1 MNLTTL
7 IVISIASMLL
17 MSLIVVLFVVLYQRR
32 IIRHELDLKS
42 IAEKK
47 QLEVLQASLQ
57 AEEGE
62 RHRIASELHDDLG
75 ATLSATRLLIHHEE
89 QLSADHEILQ
99 KAGSLVDE
107 SIQKIRSIS
116 HNLQPPTL
124 EKLGLLSSITEL
136 HNTLN
141 KSKSAVVT
149 ITTTSQIPRLDPHS
163 ELHVYRIIQE
173 LITNLLKHSKPKS
186 IHFQLAAPTSE
197 LQITIKHDGHPF
209 HQKDYLLLLE
219 TGSGIGLKHIDN
231 RLKFVQGNLF
241 FDRPRHGMSS
251 INLSIPIYSKMK

>member
-1 MNLTTL
+1 MNLTTF

-32 IIRHELDLKS
+32 IIKHEIDIKN

-47 QLEVLQASLQ
+47 QLEVLQASLE

-62 RHRIASELHDDLG
+62 RQRIAGELHDDLG
-75 ATLSATRLLIHHEE
+75 VTLSATRLLIHHEE
-89 QLSADHEILQ
+89 QLSHNHDILQ

-107 SIQKIRSIS
+107 SIQKIRNIS

-141 KSKSAVVT
+141 KSKSATVT
-149 ITTTSQIPRLDPHS
+149 ISTDSHIPRLEPHS

-173 LITNLLKHSKPKS
+173 LITNLLKHSKPQS
-186 IHFQLAAPTSE
+186 IHFLLAAPESK
-197 LQITIKHDGHPF
+197 LKITIQHDGLPF
-209 HQKDYLLLLE
+209 HQKNYLHLLE
-219 TGSGIGLKHIDN
+219 NGTGIGLKHIDN
-231 RLKFVQGNLF
+231 RLKFIQGNLYF
-241 FDRPRHGMSS
+241 EKPLDGLSS
-251 INLSIPIYSKMK
+251 INLSIPINS

>member
-1 MNLTTL
+1 MNLTAF
-7 IVISIASMLL
+7 IVISIVSMLL

-32 IIRHELDLKS
+32 IIQHEIDLKS

-47 QLEVLQASLQ
+47 RLEVLQASLQ
-57 AEEGE
+57 AEEDE
-62 RHRIASELHDDLG
+62 RYRIAGELHDDLG

-89 QLSADHEILQ
+89 QLSTNHDILQ

-136 HNTLN
+136 HNNLN
-141 KSKSAVVT
+141 KSKSAEVT
-149 ITTTSQIPRLDPHS
+149 ITTVSNIPRFDPKN

-186 IHFQLAAPTSE
+186 IHFHLATSDTE
-197 LQITIKHDGHPF
+197 LQIAISHDGIPF
-209 HQKDYLLLLE
+209 NHKKYLHLLE
-219 TGSGIGLKHIDN
+219 NGNGIGLKNIDN
-231 RLKFVQGNLF
+231 RLKFVQGNLYF
-241 FDRPRHGMSS
+241 NNAHQGLSS
-251 INLSIPIYSKMK
+251 INLNVTIYSKIK